1 MSGLCAFSFERLLS
15 TTNKSAHQRN
25 FFSSYFSF
33 LHRHGPVLCPRP
45 FYYGCLQNEVLRPKT
60 LSNLGQSN
68 RAKTFPQT
76 PTDRESV
83 GLRFIDQAGSNCKTK
98 TLAQMLFSTSMDT
111 KSMGLPFIDQAGS
124 NYYTW
129 TLAQMLC
136 SMSTDTK
143 SMGLRFVDQAGS
155 NYKTKTRLSLV
166 WKACKK
172 DKPWF
177 LGLRSSF
184 CRHPFYWSLWL
195 MVTMEKSTSR
205 RHVFAAYLTSVSW
218 DSLAQTIYIV
228 KSHPGW
234 GKFTGCPG

>member
-1 MSGLCAFSFERLLS
+1 MTRVIPTEIKGLFTRREGAPANRATRLEGLTHSPPLHATHLTRTVSGLCAFSFERLLS

-45 FYYGCLQNEVLRPKT
+45 FYYRCLQNEVLRPKT

-166 WKACKK
+166 
-172 DKPWF
+172 
-177 LGLRSSF
+177 
-184 CRHPFYWSLWL
+184 
-195 MVTMEKSTSR
+195 
-205 RHVFAAYLTSVSW
+205 
-218 DSLAQTIYIV
+218 
-228 KSHPGW
+228 
-234 GKFTGCPG
+234 